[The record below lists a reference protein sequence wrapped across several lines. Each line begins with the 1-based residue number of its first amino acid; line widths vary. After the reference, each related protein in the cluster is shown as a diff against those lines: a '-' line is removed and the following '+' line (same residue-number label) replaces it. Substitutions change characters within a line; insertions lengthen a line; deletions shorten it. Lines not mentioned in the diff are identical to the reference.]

1 MIKTILAATASLI
14 IANPAAAQQRSVVNV
29 SGLEY
34 SSDSNAKV
42 YYNYVPPSNATLAA
56 IKANRFWGIRL
67 PISEEQL
74 QPDPSKAARGLLNET
89 YLAVVLDAAT
99 RAQKSGLTVIV
110 DIHNYGQYYGN
121 NVSLTSSTD
130 PTRNIR
136 AMYLGV
142 VGSLAK
148 RLQVAGVWGLS
159 VTNEPHA
166 MSVADVQSVEQD
178 AVNTARAA
186 GFRGYLFV
194 DDAGWATAS
203 DGIQITVRDPSGTT
217 CYDVHAYGDGNGS
230 GTYKVPYAQDIDVST
245 GNRVNAD
252 TIVNRLAPAVNQAK
266 REKRCLFVG
275 EIGAPLGD
283 SNRLQQVMNA
293 ATYLKSNGVDWAY
306 WVSGEWTGNDPNSL
320 QSGLTSSP
328 SAGARQLLA
337 TLPSNR

>member
-1 MIKTILAATASLI
+1 MLATFALLITAS
-14 IANPAAAQQRSVVNV
+14 PASAQKRSVINV

-34 SSDSNAKV
+34 SSDPNARA
-42 YYNYVPPSNATLAA
+42 YYNYVPPSNQSLAA
-56 IKANRFWGIRL
+56 IKTNGFWGIRL

-74 QPDPSKAARGLLNET
+74 QPDPVKAAKGILNES
-89 YLAVVLDAAT
+89 YVSVVIDTAT
-99 RAQKSGLTVIV
+99 RAQRIGLTVII

-121 NVSLTSSTD
+121 NISLTSSTD
-130 PTRNIR
+130 KTRDIR

-148 RLQVAGVWGLS
+148 RLQGAGVWGLS

-230 GTYKVPYAQDIDVST
+230 GTYKVPYAQDIDIST

-252 TIVNRLAPAVNQAK
+252 TIVNRIAPAVNQAK
-266 REKRCLFVG
+266 REKRCLFIG
-275 EIGAPLGD
+275 EIGAPLADPG
-283 SNRLQQVMNA
+283 RRQQVINA
-293 ATYLKSNGVDWAY
+293 ANYLKNNGVDWAY
-306 WVSGEWTGNDPNSL
+306 WVSGEWTGNDQNSL
-320 QSGLTSSP
+320 QSALTSSTS
-328 SAGARQLLA
+328 SAARQFLV
-337 TLPSNR
+337 TLPNNR